1 LQLASPLGVS
11 QLEPLIKF
19 SVVLR
24 RLSLGLLASAI
35 SIASLPAI
43 AQEDGSA
50 AALLQQLDKL
60 LEENELLKQRNQQL
74 EAQISGFSQGKDD
87 AFDLQEI
94 SLKDAVKFNWGF
106 QGALQGAG
114 TPNQA
119 GIGGFLP
126 LSVGDNSVFFFDAL
140 ANVNFADYENNSSI
154 INTDVAGTTIST
166 SSRLGYR
173 WLNGDRSWMY
183 GLNAGYDSRPMNT
196 GGTDTGINVS
206 GTEKSAF
213 FQQVAVNA
221 EAISNDWNFN
231 AYALI
236 PIGDTEQDLNFF
248 YQGGALNTYGLDVG
262 YFITPELNASVG
274 YYYQNGDLGTADGS
288 GVLGRVAY
296 EISSGLTAGV
306 NISYDEA
313 FETRVSADL
322 KVRFGGA
329 STTAQR
335 KDVQQLPVIKSLTST
350 PYNRTVRVHD
360 APGTSQTENITCI
373 FNDGSIV
380 GVAEPW
386 VVKSSPEIFCNDLNL
401 RKATGNGRGLFVGEG
416 KVIK

>member
-1 LQLASPLGVS
+1 M
-11 QLEPLIKF
+11 
-19 SVVLR
+19 LR

-35 SIASLPAI
+35 SVASLPAI

-50 AALLQQLDKL
+50 
-60 LEENELLKQRNQQL
+60 
-74 EAQISGFSQGKDD
+74 DD
-87 AFDLQEI
+87 LGVMSI
-94 SLKDAVKFNWGF
+94 SLKDVVKPTIGF
-106 QGALQGAG
+106 QGAMQGAG

-126 LSVGDNSVFFFDAL
+126 LSVGDNSVWFVDVL
-140 ANVNFADYENNSSI
+140 ANANFADYGNYSSL
-154 INTDVAGTTIST
+154 INTEVAGTTIST

-173 WLNGDRSWMY
+173 WLNSDRSWMY

-196 GGTDTGINVS
+196 GDADTGVNVS
-206 GTEKSAF
+206 NKRSVF

-221 EAISNDWNFN
+221 EAVSNSWNLN

-236 PIGDTEQDLNFF
+236 PVGEKEAQLNSV
-248 YQGGALNTYGLDVG
+248 YQGGSLNTYGLDVG
-262 YFITPELNASVG
+262 YFITPVVNASVG

-296 EISSGLTAGV
+296 EMTSGVTAGV

-329 STTAQR
+329 ATTAQR
-335 KDVQQLPVIKSLTST
+335 KDVQQLPVINALTLT
-350 PYNRTVRVHD
+350 PSNRDVRVHD
-360 APGTSQTENITCI
+360 KLLTDEQICSLDSSYFFWDYNVSTKLITY
-373 FNDGSIV
+373 DPELGSC
-380 GVAEPW
+380 P
-386 VVKSSPEIFCNDLNL
+386 LL
-401 RKATGNGRGLFVGEG
+401 
-416 KVIK
+416 

>member
-1 LQLASPLGVS
+1 
-11 QLEPLIKF
+11 
-19 SVVLR
+19 
-24 RLSLGLLASAI
+24 LASAI
-35 SIASLPAI
+35 SLASLPVS

-50 AALLQQLDKL
+50 
-60 LEENELLKQRNQQL
+60 E
-74 EAQISGFSQGKDD
+74 
-87 AFDLQEI
+87 DLGVMSI
-94 SLKDAVKFNWGF
+94 SLKDVVKPTIGF

-126 LSVGDNSVFFFDAL
+126 LSVGDNSLFFADVQ
-140 ANVNFADYENNSSI
+140 ANVNFADRAGESSI

-196 GGTDTGINVS
+196 GDADTGVNVS
-206 GTEKSAF
+206 NKRSVF

-221 EAISNDWNFN
+221 EAVSNDWNFN

-236 PIGDTEQDLNFF
+236 PVGEKEAQLNSV
-248 YQGGALNTYGLDVG
+248 YQGGSLNTYGLDVG
-262 YFITPELNASVG
+262 YFITPVVNASVG

-288 GVLGRVAY
+288 GVLGRLAY

-322 KVRFGGA
+322 KVRFGGPR
-329 STTAQR
+329 TTAA
-335 KDVQQLPVIKSLTST
+335 KKKKWENPTINALTA
-350 PYNRTVRVHD
+350 PPKNRDVRVHD
-360 APGTSQTENITCI
+360 TIMSPTPGKCGAGLVKDE
-373 FNDGSIV
+373 
-380 GVAEPW
+380 GV
-386 VVKSSPEIFCNDLNL
+386 C
-401 RKATGNGRGLFVGEG
+401 
-416 KVIK
+416 VI